1 MDGNEVADSPL
12 FCYAFGQGKPRRIP
26 CPSVSHSSSHS
37 SNQHAVGSGSG
48 GETETVRVLYVGR
61 LSREKGVDVLLRAW
75 ALLVRAHEGGGSNP
89 QILQPAGKTDG
100 RGRSPSDPPS
110 GQDLLESCSL
120 TIVGDGPERPA
131 LETLAESSG
140 ISDLVEFTGALPH
153 DEALAVLKTAS
164 LLVLPSVCYEQFAIT
179 PLEAMTFGVP
189 TLTSDVARYGTIIE
203 KGVTGQFFAAG
214 DPEALA
220 DALRDLLAAPDVLRR
235 MGEAARMAFQKS
247 DCIPSRNLLRLL
259 SIYASCGAVT
269 P

>member
-1 MDGNEVADSPL
+1 MGDNNVAVSPL
-12 FCYAFGQGKPRRIP
+12 FCYAFRQGKPRRIP
-26 CPSVSHSSSHS
+26 C
-37 SNQHAVGSGSG
+37 HAVSISSFNPSDQHTVVNGP
-48 GETETVRVLYVGR
+48 EAETVRVLYVGR

-75 ALLVRAHEGGGSNP
+75 ALLLRGREGGDSNP
-89 QILQPAGKTDG
+89 QVPRPVGGTDG
-100 RGRSPSDPPS
+100 RGQSPSGPPLD
-110 GQDLLESCSL
+110 QDLLERCSL
-120 TIVGDGPERPA
+120 TIVGDGPERLA
-131 LETLAESSG
+131 LEALAKSSG
-140 ISDLVEFTGALPH
+140 ISDRVKFTGALPH

-203 KGVTGQFFAAG
+203 KGVTGQFFESG

-220 DALRDLLAAPDVLRR
+220 SALRDLLAAPDVLRR
-235 MGEAARMAFQKS
+235 MGETARIAFQKS
-247 DCIPSRNLLRLL
+247 DCIPSRNLSRLL